1 MPVSKL
7 FTSEEENELAL
18 KAFALKEQGKY
29 DECKS
34 MLRQLPLPAYLAKF
48 VKDHIEY
55 FGNDFFE
62 KYGFNLAEAEAKYG
76 SNWLTR

>member
-1 MPVSKL
+1 MQVSRL
-7 FTSEEENELAL
+7 FTKEEENELAL
-18 KAFALKEQGKY
+18 KAFALKEQGKHE
-29 DECKS
+29 ECRR

-55 FGNDFFE
+55 FGEDFFE
-62 KYGFNLAEAEAKYG
+62 KHGFNLAEAEAEYG